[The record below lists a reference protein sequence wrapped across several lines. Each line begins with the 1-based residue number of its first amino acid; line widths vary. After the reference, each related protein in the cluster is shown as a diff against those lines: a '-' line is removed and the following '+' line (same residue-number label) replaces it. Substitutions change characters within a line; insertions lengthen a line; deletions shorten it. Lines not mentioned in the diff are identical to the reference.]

1 VARFIKLAQSAV
13 LLACTGGGAIAFPT
27 ITAAQI
33 ATDIPITG
41 GNVVFGDTQIF
52 APTDSTIE
60 GRAIVHE
67 GGVPDS
73 FLIRTSQGD
82 IPLNAVIRGSTLP
95 TLNVTAGAAP
105 AVGDTGGMLGTLTFR
120 GFSASGE
127 PALFT
132 DIPVELQFQV
142 NAITLG
148 ASAPYTQY
156 RTITGILS
164 ETGTVDTPTTSADVT
179 RDTLVTFVQFQPE
192 GTPAQDIGGALASE
206 FDAAVIPGV
215 NYNPADFSADLTGGS
230 VTVPVPPGFGQAGST
245 GGDNGGTPEIFSPS
259 SVFIAFFFSS
269 ETDFTIFNPGE
280 MGDFQGTPV
289 MPGATLVGIFIFTS
303 VPSGV
308 WVDPPMVVS
317 QVQTTFG
324 FDFIMTPRPV
334 PVGVASRV
342 FPGMVGVGA
351 ASDATFTAI
360 TGFPEGIDTDD
371 RYTVSVGDVVVG
383 EFSPGDT
390 VRFSDYQEAL
400 GDRLVDG
407 EGVTQFQISGIEP
420 GVDASDP
427 TAFPVRLE
435 YSTPTASF
443 EMRASTPAVLAAT
456 AVPAGS
462 DRVTAATSN
471 VEPTAELTGAPTDTA
486 QVNVSTQN

>member
-1 VARFIKLAQSAV
+1 MAQFIKLAQSAI
-13 LLACTGGGAIAFPT
+13 LLACTGGWAIAFPT
-27 ITAAQI
+27 NTSAQT

-52 APTDSTIE
+52 VPTDSTTDGRTFVHGE
-60 GRAIVHE
+60 GS
-67 GGVPDS
+67 VPDS

-82 IPLNAVIRGSTLP
+82 IPLTAIIRGSTLP
-95 TLNVTAGAAP
+95 VLSTAVAGTP
-105 AVGDTGGMLGTLTFR
+105 AVGDTGEMLGTLTFR

-148 ASAPYTQY
+148 ASTPYTQY
-156 RTITGILS
+156 RTVTGVLS
-164 ETGTVDTPTTSADVT
+164 ETGTVETPSSSADVT
-179 RDTLVTFVQFQPE
+179 RDTSIFYVQFQPE
-192 GTPAQDIGGALASE
+192 GTPAQDIGVIPASE
-206 FDAAVIPGV
+206 FNAAVIPGAS
-215 NYNPADFSADLTGGS
+215 YNADFSADLTGGS
-230 VTVPVPPGFGQAGST
+230 VTVPVPPGFGQAGNT
-245 GGDNGGTPEIFSPS
+245 GGDSGETPVIFSPS
-259 SVFIAFFFSS
+259 SVFVTFFLSS
-269 ETDFTIFNPGE
+269 ETDFTIFTPGE

-289 MPGATLVGIFIFTS
+289 MPGATLIGIFIFTS

-317 QVQTTFG
+317 QAQTTFG
-324 FDFIMTPRPV
+324 FDFVMKPRPV

-360 TGFPEGIDTDD
+360 TGLPEGIDADD

-390 VRFSDYQEAL
+390 VRFSDYREAL

-420 GVDASDP
+420 GVDSSDP

-443 EMRASTPAVLAAT
+443 EMRASTPRVAAT
-456 AVPAGS
+456 PDAPAVAS
-462 DRVTAATSN
+462 SA
-471 VEPTAELTGAPTDTA
+471 VEEVSAEDESSVPTITPSHDA
-486 QVNVSTQN
+486 QPDVSTQN